1 MRRAPVPGMQDE
13 TVFDAFDREGR
24 FRGEFRFEGYFW
36 LYEVGDDYLL
46 GARLD
51 ELGVPHIRLHR
62 LVRSS
67 S

>member
-1 MRRAPVPGMQDE
+1 M
-13 TVFDAFDREGR
+13 FDAFDREGR